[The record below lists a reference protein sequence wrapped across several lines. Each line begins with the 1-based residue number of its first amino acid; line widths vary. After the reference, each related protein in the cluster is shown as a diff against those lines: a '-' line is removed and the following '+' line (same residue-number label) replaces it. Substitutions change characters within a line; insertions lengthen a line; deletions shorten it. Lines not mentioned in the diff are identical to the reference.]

1 VRKGLKN
8 IGMGQK
14 IETWDD
20 SLWAGDQNWSGG
32 CRANEDIC
40 YLDGHGYFQ
49 KRRKEKEKERKARM
63 MKGKVEKAN
72 QIMSNLRPHQFLLSS
87 NNNKKNKN
95 ILSSLLFCSFGL
107 SSAWFLAFSD
117 IIKTKKYVATKM

>member
-49 KRRKEKEKERKARM
+49 KRRKEKEKERKAKM

-72 QIMSNLRPHQFLLSS
+72 QIMSNLRPDQFLLSS
-87 NNNKKNKN
+87 NNNKK
-95 ILSSLLFCSFGL
+95 IR
-107 SSAWFLAFSD
+107 
-117 IIKTKKYVATKM
+117 IY